1 MTRFIQLQPE
11 QMHTMDGRHI
21 IWLACQ
27 TDESLQPQ
35 WDDNGFDTVN
45 GYPVMVDFTRGGV
58 WVSDCK

>member
-1 MTRFIQLQPE
+1 MFVKLPVE
-11 QMHTMDGRHI
+11 EMHTMDGRHL
-21 IWLACQ
+21 IWLASV
-27 TDESLQPQ
+27 TAGLPLPH